1 MKRANYSVH
10 VTEDEFGVVMSHA
23 RPDESAATCIRR
35 LALERA
41 RSSNRLEE
49 WGASE
54 TAKVEQILES
64 PTEQLDRKLS
74 ELIQCRN
81 EALEAIISDIPV
93 TDRRKRRANRRDRG
107 TSIPQNFSKDPRGLD

>member
-41 RSSNRLEE
+41 RSSK
-49 WGASE
+49 S
-54 TAKVEQILES
+54 T
-64 PTEQLDRKLS
+64 
-74 ELIQCRN
+74 
-81 EALEAIISDIPV
+81 
-93 TDRRKRRANRRDRG
+93 
-107 TSIPQNFSKDPRGLD
+107 